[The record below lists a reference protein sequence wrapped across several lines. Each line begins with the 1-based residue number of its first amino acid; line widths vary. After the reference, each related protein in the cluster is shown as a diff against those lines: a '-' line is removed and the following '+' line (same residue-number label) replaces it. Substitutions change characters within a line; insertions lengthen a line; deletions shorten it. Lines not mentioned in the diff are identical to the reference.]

1 MKALALTL
9 VLLVSIGLP
18 LAQGQGHGQR
28 HRNRHGL
35 KPSHLKVAPLGYF
48 KQNCASC
55 HGENG
60 AKYGSGLR
68 SKSEADLKAAIERMA
83 VTAKAPLTPKDI
95 AAQVAYHRA
104 IAGKKPFAAWTGKA
118 GNVLTGEMTP
128 GAKVTASAG
137 KVTSKQGSWKVEL
150 PAGMT
155 PDQVVLTVASGS
167 AKLKLELAAAAYV
180 GP

>member
-1 MKALALTL
+1 VKVLALALAI
-9 VLLVSIGLP
+9 VVSIGWP

-28 HRNRHGL
+28 YRNRHGF
-35 KPSHLKVAPLGYF
+35 KPSHLKIAPLGYF

-60 AKYGSGLR
+60 AKFGPGLR
-68 SKSEADLKAAIERMA
+68 NKSEADLKATIERMA
-83 VTAKAPLTPKDI
+83 ATAKAPLNPEDL

-104 IAGKKPFAAWTGKA
+104 IAGRKPFAAWTGRA
-118 GNVLTGEMTP
+118 GNILTGEMTP
-128 GAKVTASAG
+128 GAKVTASIG
-137 KVTSKQGSWKVEL
+137 KVSSKSGTWKIEL
-150 PAGMT
+150 PDGAT

-167 AKLKLELAAAAYV
+167 AKLKLELAASAYV